1 MEKNNVFVELYD
13 QIKKLQQD
21 VISGNASSA
30 SNLEQLLKLISNL
43 PIDAIAKELD
53 DATKNL
59 STLSTEVTSLQSVG
73 DKTSALVNSL
83 TTNVQQLGK
92 QSTDLTNQLATTSSK
107 IDSLSTSLQS
117 QITSLQKDTL
127 ANIATVNTNVSNMST
142 QLATFQKQAQTSLDT
157 LTTTINAILKVVK
170 PVSSLIP

>member
-13 QIKKLQQD
+13 QIKKLQQN

-53 DATKNL
+53 SATKTL

-73 DKTSALVNSL
+73 DKTSTLVNSL
-83 TTNVQQLGK
+83 TTNVQQLSK

-107 IDSLSTSLQS
+107 IDSLGTSMQS

-157 LTTTINAILKVVK
+157 LTTTVNAILKVVK